1 MSESV
6 KMETGVVWVGPNMPL
21 EGLSPFGSLPSI
33 TRSSFATEGRD
44 RPAPM
49 AAPPAAGAK
58 AHSQT
63 CVSRPHRRQ
72 VPATRHM
79 VRLIDCSSGG
89 DWIGRVSIK
98 IERGV

>member
-49 AAPPAAGAK
+49 AAPGREGALANVCLSATQKAGNAAHGA
-58 AHSQT
+58 S
-63 CVSRPHRRQ
+63 HRLQLR
-72 VPATRHM
+72 R
-79 VRLIDCSSGG
+79 
-89 DWIGRVSIK
+89 
-98 IERGV
+98 

>member
-49 AAPPAAGAK
+49 AAPPAARRRTRKRVSLG
-58 AHSQT
+58 HT
-63 CVSRPHRRQ
+63 EGRRRGTWCVSSIAA
-72 VPATRHM
+72 PA
-79 VRLIDCSSGG
+79 V
-89 DWIGRVSIK
+89 
-98 IERGV
+98 